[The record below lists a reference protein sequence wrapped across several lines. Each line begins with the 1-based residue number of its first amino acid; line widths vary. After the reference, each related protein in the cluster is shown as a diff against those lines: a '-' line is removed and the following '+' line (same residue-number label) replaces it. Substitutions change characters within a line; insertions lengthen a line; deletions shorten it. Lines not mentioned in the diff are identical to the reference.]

1 MVQILCPHCKEEI
14 ELDDDASGE
23 FACPYCEGE
32 FEWNMNPEHND
43 ETGEGHVLLNVISGF
58 FSGSLMITGIALLFG
73 SYVGFQLSSVL
84 WAATAEGSESAGAG
98 IVAVMGIAGAG
109 YLISLSIGML
119 GLSILIIG
127 IYRILGR

>member
-1 MVQILCPHCKEEI
+1 ML
-14 ELDDDASGE
+14 
-23 FACPYCEGE
+23 
-32 FEWNMNPEHND
+32 
-43 ETGEGHVLLNVISGF
+43 
-58 FSGSLMITGIALLFG
+58 TGIALLLG
-73 SYVGFQLSSVL
+73 SYVGFQLSSVV
-84 WAATAEGSESAGAG
+84 WAATADGSESAGAG

>member
-1 MVQILCPHCKEEI
+1 MVRILCPHCEEEI

-32 FEWNMNPEHND
+32 FEWNMNSKHID
-43 ETGEGHVLLNVISGF
+43 GTGGGHVLLNVISGF
-58 FSGSLMITGIALLFG
+58 FSGSLVMTGIALLLG
-73 SYVGFQLSSVL
+73 SYVGFQLSSVV
-84 WAATAEGSESAGAG
+84 WAATADGSESAGAG
-98 IVAVMGIAGAG
+98 LIAVMGLAGAG